1 MPARVFPFLIVS
13 VCLLNAGCSRATVA
27 AQAGT
32 TTAVE
37 RGRYLVDAVGCHDC
51 HTPKKMGPNGPEADT
66 TKLLAGY
73 LPSEP
78 LPAPPPVQQGPW
90 IATGTWDL
98 TAWSG
103 PWGVSYAINLTPDNE
118 TGLGH
123 WDGGH
128 VPDMPG
134 AENREAHG
142 KVTAD
147 PSADA
152 LAGVPQFFGLRS
164 EGDVRLLAD
173 RACRQ
178 QSSPRSGVRHALS
191 VTRCDIVNQAILDGL
206 QPGTTGGRE
215 E

>member
-78 LPAPPPVQQGPW
+78 LPAPPPS
-90 IATGTWDL
+90 AAGTLDHDRRQDL
-98 TAWSG
+98 TAW
-103 PWGVSYAINLTPDNE
+103 
-118 TGLGH
+118 
-123 WDGGH
+123 WD
-128 VPDMPG
+128 PG
-134 AENREAHG
+134 A
-142 KVTAD
+142 
-147 PSADA
+147 
-152 LAGVPQFFGLRS
+152 
-164 EGDVRLLAD
+164 
-173 RACRQ
+173 
-178 QSSPRSGVRHALS
+178 
-191 VTRCDIVNQAILDGL
+191 
-206 QPGTTGGRE
+206 
-215 E
+215 

>member
-51 HTPKKMGPNGPEADT
+51 HTPKKMGPNGPEMDT

-123 WDGGH
+123 WTEDMFVQALKTGKHMGKSRPILPPMPWQAFRNFSDSDLKAMFAYLRT
-128 VPDMPG
+128 VP
-134 AENREAHG
+134 AVSNRIP
-142 KVTAD
+142 D
-147 PSADA
+147 PVFAT
-152 LAGVPQFFGLRS
+152 
-164 EGDVRLLAD
+164 
-173 RACRQ
+173 
-178 QSSPRSGVRHALS
+178 H
-191 VTRCDIVNQAILDGL
+191 
-206 QPGTTGGRE
+206 
-215 E
+215 